1 MYYFRSLFI
10 TSQIWEASDKTKQE
24 KVKKMKEKFSVSIDE
39 DLLKWVDSQIKSK
52 IFASRSHGIEYALN
66 ELKKKKD

>member
-1 MYYFRSLFI
+1 
-10 TSQIWEASDKTKQE
+10 
-24 KVKKMKEKFSVSIDE
+24 MKEKFSVSIDE

-66 ELKKKKD
+66 ELKKKKN